1 MTAEGGAGTEAVV
14 GESFGWCGRTEAA
27 ESLLRFFLA
36 EGERTRGA
44 EEVGDGWILETAR
57 ARLMEGARRL

>member
-1 MTAEGGAGTEAVV
+1 MIAEGGAGAEA
-14 GESFGWCGRTEAA
+14 CGRRELWVVWKNGGGG
-27 ESLLRFFLA
+27 ELLRFFLA

-57 ARLMEGARRL
+57 AR